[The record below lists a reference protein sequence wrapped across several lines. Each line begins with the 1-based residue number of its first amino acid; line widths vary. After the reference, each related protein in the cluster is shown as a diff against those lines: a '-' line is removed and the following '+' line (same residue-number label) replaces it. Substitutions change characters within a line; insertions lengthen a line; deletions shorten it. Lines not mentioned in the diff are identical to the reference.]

1 MKNVYATCSQRFL
14 AYLLDSIIMGIVS
27 SIILCNLPVYK
38 ENMDIINHSLE
49 MSVTG
54 TMDLNILLGEIM
66 QSFYTIFGYALL
78 IEGVLMA
85 FYMVILPY
93 FWKYQTLGR
102 LATHTKVIRNDGSK
116 VNFGNLLLRE
126 YIGGF
131 LLLQLV
137 GSFIIPLVTW
147 YLSATSG
154 RSLGDMIGGTS
165 LIDTKYHDSDYE
177 QKSNHDSNDYIDA
190 SFKEQKDPQEEY
202 KVF

>member
-1 MKNVYATCSQRFL
+1 MKYINATCSQRFL
-14 AYLLDSIIMGIVS
+14 AYLLDSIIMGIIS

-38 ENMDIINHSLE
+38 ENMNVINDSLE
-49 MSVTG
+49 MFVSG
-54 TMDLNILLGEIM
+54 SMDINILFGQIM
-66 QSFYTIFGYALL
+66 QNFYTIFGYALL
-78 IEGVLMA
+78 IEGFVMA
-85 FYMVILPY
+85 LYMVILPY

-131 LLLQLV
+131 LLLQLL

-154 RSLGDMIGGTS
+154 RSLGDMIGGTN
-165 LIDTKYHDSDYE
+165 LIDTKFHDSKDEEEPSHESKDYV
-177 QKSNHDSNDYIDA
+177 DA
-190 SFKEQKDPQEEY
+190 SFKEVEDSKEEY